1 MRNEKKSA
9 KAQVVEL
16 KDGEELTDF
25 LVEDR
30 PRVLQMHATWC
41 APCKKVAPILEK
53 LAKKF
58 KGRVS
63 FGKVDIDKVE
73 LVRDMMTEFSILG
86 VPAVMILGNG
96 KGGTLIGAKDAKE
109 YQKVIEQILA
119 AEKSEKKQAKEGVG
133 CPMHF

>member
-1 MRNEKKSA
+1 MKKKST
-9 KAQVVEL
+9 QSLVLEL
-16 KDGEELTDF
+16 KDDEELTEF

-41 APCKKVAPILEK
+41 APCQKVTPIMEK

-96 KGGTLIGAKDAKE
+96 KGGTLIGAKEAKE
-109 YQKVIEQILA
+109 YQKTIEIILE
-119 AEKSEKKQAKEGVG
+119 AEKAFKEKAKEGVG
-133 CPMHF
+133 CPMHY